1 MLKELCVTVNSPGQ
15 TFSFLEEIRTELL
28 LEGVGSFPSIEKEEE
43 AETARRREQSEPSG
57 D

>member
-15 TFSFLEEIRTELL
+15 TFSFLEEIRAELL
-28 LEGVGSFPSIEKEEE
+28 LEGVGSFPSREKEEE